1 MKKWIVVPVL
11 LSVLILAACATAQT
25 TKILPIDASL
35 PTIAPGT
42 QNGTPVAGPPGQ
54 NGGGFNT
61 LESRLAIGILKLEG
75 TNLAVTADEAKKLLP
90 LWEKVKQLSTTGTP
104 VPADVQA
111 AYKEIEAAMTPE
123 QVQSIQQMTFS
134 AQDFQTLL
142 QSLGIAITP
151 PASQPT
157 LSADEQSTRTAQRA
171 TRAAGGGNN
180 GNGNGNGFSRTG
192 TPGAF
197 GQRGGFGGFSNMLI
211 DPVIKLLTDRAK

>member
-1 MKKWIVVPVL
+1 MKKWIIVPVL
-11 LSVLILAACATAQT
+11 LSVLMLAACATAQT
-25 TKILPIDASL
+25 TKILPLDASL

-42 QNGTPVAGPPGQ
+42 QNGTPVAGPAGQ

-61 LESRLAIGILKLEG
+61 LESRLAMGTLKLEG
-75 TNLAVTADEAKKLLP
+75 SSLAVTAEEAKKLLP

-134 AQDFQTLL
+134 NQDFQTLL

-157 LSADEQSTRTAQRA
+157 LTANEQATRTAQRE
-171 TRAAGGGNN
+171 TRTAGGGN
-180 GNGNGNGFSRTG
+180 GNGGGFSRSG

-197 GQRGGFGGFSNMLI
+197 GQGGQRGGFGGFSNMLI